1 MEILG
6 LGQIVQVALGLSV
19 YLFSFFESFFD
30 YWVGLVL
37 VDLTKIDDFFEHTL
51 FQDHRHPV
59 IVKRPLAQVVSAHYC
74 DVYSVL

>member
-37 VDLTKIDDFFEHTL
+37 VGLTKIDDFFEHTH

-59 IVKRPLAQVVSAHYC
+59 IMKRPLAQVVSAQYR
-74 DVYSVL
+74 DVYPIL